1 MSLDKY
7 HCPITFK
14 EFTEHSH
21 IVAIRPTG
29 NVYSYDAIKEL
40 NLKSKNFKDL
50 INGEPFVK
58 ADIITLQVIN
68 HSSTRVCNAADTSI

>member
-1 MSLDKY
+1 M
-7 HCPITFK
+7 
-14 EFTEHSH
+14 
-21 IVAIRPTG
+21 AIRPTG

-58 ADIITLQVIN
+58 ADIITLQVRVPVFVM
-68 HSSTRVCNAADTSI
+68 STDPAANTSTLGPQ